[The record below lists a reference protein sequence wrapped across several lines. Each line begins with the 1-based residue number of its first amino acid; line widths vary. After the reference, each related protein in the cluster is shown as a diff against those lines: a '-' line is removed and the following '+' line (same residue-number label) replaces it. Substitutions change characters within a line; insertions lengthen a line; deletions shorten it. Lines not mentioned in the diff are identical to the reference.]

1 MRRNRGIC
9 SGFEERQV
17 LKGSE
22 RSIDV
27 VEMGEAEDCRLAF
40 QAAMD
45 LIQEKCGVEF
55 PQGAVR
61 RVEISG
67 TTVLVPKEVTEIA
80 ASNPELT
87 RPQRVEAVAASTW
100 AQSWAKGMV
109 GLVSPGLT
117 EKEREEAVGRLSR
130 KLAERVV

>member
-1 MRRNRGIC
+1 M
-9 SGFEERQV
+9 
-17 LKGSE
+17 
-22 RSIDV
+22 

-45 LIQEKCGVEF
+45 LIQEKGGVEF
-55 PQGAVR
+55 PQGGIR

-67 TTVLVPKEVTEIA
+67 TTVLVPKEVTEMA

-87 RPQRVEAVAASTW
+87 RSQRVEAVGASKW
-100 AQSWAKGMV
+100 AQSWSKGMV

-117 EKEREEAVGRLSR
+117 GKEREEAITRLSR